1 MTLAFCPALDFDPME
16 TQMTFEEI
24 VAILKDNTR
33 TDYQRAADIHAALTK
48 ASQPSALTIQP
59 MKQRKARVG
68 RAKRDTPASD
78 SLNGFVGRSETEAT
92 HEQ

>member
-33 TDYQRAADIHAALTK
+33 TEYQRAADIHAALTK
-48 ASQPSALTIQP
+48 ASQPSAFNIKP
-59 MKQRKARVG
+59 DKPRK
-68 RAKRDTPASD
+68 KREPRTVAH
-78 SLNGFVGRSETEAT
+78 AT
-92 HEQ
+92 RFNTATGEMEEIKHEQ